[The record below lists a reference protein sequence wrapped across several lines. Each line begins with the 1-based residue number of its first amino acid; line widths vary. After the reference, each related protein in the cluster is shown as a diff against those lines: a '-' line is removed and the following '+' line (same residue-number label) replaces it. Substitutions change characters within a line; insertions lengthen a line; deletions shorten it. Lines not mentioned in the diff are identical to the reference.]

1 MTRSLCCN
9 QFISVHSEIGNV
21 VNTEKALVD
30 AAVRIFLPYFKEMS
44 SLKVFKML
52 NINFPQEI

>member
-30 AAVRIFLPYFKEMS
+30 TTVRIFLPYFKEMS
-44 SLKVFKML
+44 SLKVFKM
-52 NINFPQEI
+52 INK